1 MSRDF
6 TPPDLGDLGRD
17 LPESDAR
24 SVGRL
29 SQDQDRDAAEQTP
42 PARLPERSPERGPE
56 DRRPELHFR
65 DGRAVLYDRD
75 RGYRLGE
82 SEIRTIIELGKFRV
96 VATHDLSE
104 HTYGGQRELADR
116 DVQNLVRQG
125 LARKG
130 TFNGP
135 EANPRELLTLT
146 KRGHRLLRANRLASK
161 NQAVYHGFVK
171 PREANHDADLYRLY
185 QKEAA
190 RIEDRGG
197 RNLRVILDY
206 ELKRKINREMAR
218 LGTEARP
225 EIAARHGLQ
234 MVGNKIPVPDLRI
247 EYETPDG
254 DTARVNLE
262 LVTEHYRGR
271 HVADKVHAGFSLYTP
286 RGEADHLRRVLDQH
300 ELTAD
305 ILSL

>member
-6 TPPDLGDLGRD
+6 LPPEFDSLGRD
-17 LPESDAR
+17 LPESDVR
-24 SVGRL
+24 SVGRQ
-29 SQDQDRDAAEQTP
+29 SQDREP
-42 PARLPERSPERGPE
+42 GERAQPSPVREHSPEHRPE
-56 DRRPELHFR
+56 DRRPEIHFR

-75 RGYRLGE
+75 RGYELSE

-96 VATHDLSE
+96 VATYDLSK
-104 HTYGGQRELADR
+104 HAYGGEREMAER
-116 DVQNLVRQG
+116 EVQSLVRQG

-135 EANPRELLTLT
+135 EIDPRELLTLT
-146 KRGHRLLRANRLASK
+146 KRGHRLLRANRLVSK
-161 NQAVYHGFVK
+161 NQAVYYGFVK

-190 RIEDRGG
+190 RIVEKGG

-206 ELKRKINREMAR
+206 ELKRRINREIAR
-218 LGTEARP
+218 LGTDARP
-225 EIAARHGLQ
+225 EIAARNGLR
-234 MVGNKIPVPDLRI
+234 MVRNKIPVPDLRI
-247 EYETPDG
+247 EYETREG

-271 HVADKVHAGFSLYTP
+271 HIADKVHAGFSLYTP
-286 RGEADHLRRVLDQH
+286 HGEADHLRRVLDHH
-300 ELTAD
+300 ELTAE